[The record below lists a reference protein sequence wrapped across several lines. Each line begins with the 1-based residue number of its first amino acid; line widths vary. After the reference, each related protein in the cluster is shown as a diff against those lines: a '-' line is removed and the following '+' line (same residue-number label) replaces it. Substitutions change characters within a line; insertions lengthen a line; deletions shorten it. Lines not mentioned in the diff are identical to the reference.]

1 MISEASSWTE
11 YNSETTLTESEV
23 DLDIDDVIAVRK
35 VTKVTRT
42 VEVSDDG
49 GEKTVSKVTEL
60 TTEVTEDGDTK
71 VTHEILE
78 EKVEIVCFPSNYL
91 SYAFSEIMC

>member
-42 VEVSDDG
+42 VEISDDG

-78 EKVEIVCFPSNYL
+78 EKVEMACFPSNYSRL
-91 SYAFSEIMC
+91 HSETT